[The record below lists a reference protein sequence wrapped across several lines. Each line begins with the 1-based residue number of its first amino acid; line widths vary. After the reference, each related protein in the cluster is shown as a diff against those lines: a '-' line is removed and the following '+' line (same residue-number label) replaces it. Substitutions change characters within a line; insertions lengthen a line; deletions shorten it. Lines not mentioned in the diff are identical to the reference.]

1 MNLDHDQFLL
11 ARAQLSNIYDSL
23 KVSSFDSN
31 PMQFLMRL
39 DNIRTTA
46 ITHDFI
52 AVAEIASAFE
62 AALHN
67 ATKYGESKSVIDSFL
82 EILKDAIG
90 CSSDDSKVVQSLLAS
105 VAIRIAH

>member
-11 ARAQLSNIYDSL
+11 ARAQLSDIYDSL
-23 KVSSFDSN
+23 KITSFDSN
-31 PMQFLMRL
+31 PMQYLMRL

-46 ITHDFI
+46 MTHDFI

-67 ATKYGESKSVIDSFL
+67 AIKYGESKSVIENFQ

-90 CSSDDSKVVQSLLAS
+90 CSSDNDEVVQSLLAS